1 MLENKHRT
9 AELYGFLPCEG
20 TTILVIVFNLLDIAG
35 RTDIDITGLP
45 CQCQIVR
52 DKYNVGVDYD
62 ENQPAAK

>member
-45 CQCQIVR
+45 C
-52 DKYNVGVDYD
+52 
-62 ENQPAAK
+62 